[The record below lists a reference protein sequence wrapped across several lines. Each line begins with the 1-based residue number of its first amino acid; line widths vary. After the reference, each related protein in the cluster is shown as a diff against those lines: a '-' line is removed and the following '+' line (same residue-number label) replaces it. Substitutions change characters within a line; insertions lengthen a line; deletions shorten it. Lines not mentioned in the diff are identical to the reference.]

1 MDEKQ
6 LTLIEKVEKRRCEI
20 LKKWDDIQ
28 DLEREMKTTL
38 IHTGIS
44 HITENKIKSLEVC
57 SLFI

>member
-6 LTLIEKVEKRRCEI
+6 LTHIEKVEKRRCEI

-28 DLEREMKTTL
+28 DLEREIKTTL

-44 HITENKIKSLEVC
+44 HIAENKIKSLEVC
-57 SLFI
+57 SLFT